1 MFWFKKEI
9 MDIIKTFKKHQ
20 SEDLTERDK
29 LVGKLLDKKV
39 ISNQEAIL
47 LLKST
52 IININTDEFTISSGA
67 KIIGGSDFE
76 VTKNER

>member
-1 MFWFKKEI
+1 MNILRAFR
-9 MDIIKTFKKHQ
+9 KHQ

-76 VTKNER
+76 VTRNER